1 MQGLSRWL
9 CTILLFLMVSP
20 PCGFAQGSGG
30 LTGKVTYKLNQEPIA
45 DAAVEIVELG
55 LEVHTDAEG
64 RYEFNNIPSGSYHL
78 NAHLHQLTT
87 APIEVEISEGTVT
100 TADISLS
107 FTPFRQEITVTA
119 SGQQESTFESFQ
131 SVESIGPYDLAVSTD
146 VSLGEMLD
154 HRVGTGI
161 AKRSFGPGSA
171 RPVIRGFDGDRVL
184 IMEDGIR
191 TGTLSSQ
198 SGDHGELIN
207 PAQLERLE
215 IVKGP
220 ATLLYSGN
228 AMGGTVNAVS
238 RHHEIHRHPHEG
250 MSGFLSGSG
259 GTTNSL
265 GGGSAGFEYGK
276 GKWMFWGQG
285 GGIRTGD
292 YTAPEQGR
300 IFNSRSRITNGG
312 GGFGWYGEKMFF
324 SLDGKHDDGAYGVPF
339 VQEFHGHHGEEE
351 AEHDEEEGEHD
362 EEEEGEHD
370 EEEGEHDEEEGEH
383 DEEEGEY
390 GHGEEEIE
398 RIRLDSQRRRYR
410 VNWGLK
416 DLSPALENFV
426 LKVSYTDWS
435 HKEIEISEDG
445 DQNVGTKFDQ
455 RQFVYRGVFEQ
466 GTLGPLSGRFGIW
479 GLDRKY
485 TAVGEE
491 ALSPPVD
498 QTGFAVFALEEL
510 DFETVKF
517 QFGGRLETQ
526 RYTPAFAER
535 SPGHE
540 EESHGPEEEGAEEP
554 GEEIVD
560 AVRRTFTGASAS
572 AGVHVKTWHGGAF
585 VVNYSHSYRAPA
597 LEELYNFGPHAGN
610 LAFEIGDP
618 SLLSETGNGVD
629 LALRHKS
636 DRLGGELNLFYYDF
650 DNFIFPFAT
659 GEREDGLQVIEFT
672 QRNARFL
679 GTEANLH
686 IGLHP
691 KLWLNLGL
699 DFVDAQ
705 DMDTNTPLPRIPP
718 LRGKV
723 GLDFN
728 HGGFRV
734 TPELILAS
742 QQHQTFTGETRT
754 PGYGVLNLKASYT
767 YAQQHLA
774 HQFAVRV
781 FNLGDRLYRNHSSF
795 IKDLAPEIGRG
806 VRVTYSVRFF

>member
-1 MQGLSRWL
+1 MQGLSTLL
-9 CTILLFLMVSP
+9 CTILLFFMVST
-20 PCGFAQGSGG
+20 PCGFAQESGR
-30 LTGKVTYKLNQEPIA
+30 LTGKVTYKLNRKPIA

-55 LEVHTDAEG
+55 MEVHTDEEG
-64 RYEFNNIPSGSYHL
+64 HYEFSNIPPGSYQLH
-78 NAHLHQLTT
+78 AHLHQLTN
-87 APIEVEISEGTVT
+87 APIAVKIIAGTVT
-100 TADISLS
+100 TTDISLS
-107 FTPFRQEITVTA
+107 FTPLRQEITVTA

-131 SVESIGPYDLAVSTD
+131 SVESIGPYELVESTD
-146 VSLGEMLD
+146 ISLGELLD
-154 HRVGTGI
+154 HKVGTGI

-171 RPVIRGFDGDRVL
+171 RPIIRGFDGDRVL
-184 IMEDGIR
+184 IMEDGLR

-228 AMGGTVNAVS
+228 AMGGTVNALS

-265 GGGSAGFEYGK
+265 GGVNAGFEYGK

-292 YTAPEQGR
+292 YTAPGQGQ

-324 SLDGKHDDGAYGVPF
+324 SVDVKHDDGSYGVPF

-351 AEHDEEEGEHD
+351 GEHHEEGDHDEEGEHEED
-362 EEEEGEHD
+362 EHEHGE
-370 EEEGEHDEEEGEH
+370 
-383 DEEEGEY
+383 
-390 GHGEEEIE
+390 EEEIE
-398 RIRLDSQRRRYR
+398 RIRLDSQRRSYR
-410 VNWGLK
+410 FNWGLK
-416 DLSPALENFV
+416 NLGTALENFV
-426 LKVSYTDWS
+426 LKVGYMDWS
-435 HKEIEISEDG
+435 HKEIEFLEDG
-445 DQNVGTKFDQ
+445 DQLVGTKFDQ

-466 GTLGPLSGRFGIW
+466 RTLGPLSGRFGLW

-485 TAVGEE
+485 TAAGEE

-517 QFGGRLETQ
+517 QFGSRLESQ

-535 SPGHE
+535 GGHGHE
-540 EESHGPEEEGAEEP
+540 EESHGPEEQGEEEH
-554 GEEIVD
+554 GEEIAD
-560 AVRRTFTGASAS
+560 AVRRSFTGASAS
-572 AGVHVKTWHGGAF
+572 AGVHVNTWHGGAF
-585 VVNYSHSYRAPA
+585 VANYSHSYRAPA

-610 LAFEIGDP
+610 LAFEVGNP
-618 SLLSETGNGVD
+618 TLLAETGDGVD
-629 LALRHKS
+629 LSLRHKS
-636 DRLGGELNLFYYDF
+636 NRLGGELNLFYYDF
-650 DNFIFPFAT
+650 DNFVFPFAT
-659 GEREDGLQVIEFT
+659 GEEEDELQVIEFT

-686 IGLHP
+686 IGVHP
-691 KLWLNLGL
+691 KLWLNLGM

-705 DMDTNTPLPRIPP
+705 DIDTNTPLPRIPP

-728 HGGFRV
+728 HGAFRV

-754 PGYGVLNLKASYT
+754 PGYSVVNLKASYT
-767 YAQQHLA
+767 YAQQHLT
-774 HQFAVRV
+774 HQFVVKV

-795 IKDLAPEIGRG
+795 IKNLAPEIGRG